1 LSIEIIAPDAAD
13 IANRIGEDYLGY
25 AKEVKLHKKMFEE
38 YVELLS
44 ESMPSL
50 MQQAAAEDT
59 EVRAWLERI
68 YISSK
73 RRETSGDIA
82 NAEE

>member
-1 LSIEIIAPDAAD
+1 
-13 IANRIGEDYLGY
+13 
-25 AKEVKLHKKMFEE
+25 
-38 YVELLS
+38 LS

-50 MQQAAAEDT
+50 MRQAAAEDT
-59 EVRAWLERI
+59 EVRGWLERI

-82 NAEE
+82 DSEE